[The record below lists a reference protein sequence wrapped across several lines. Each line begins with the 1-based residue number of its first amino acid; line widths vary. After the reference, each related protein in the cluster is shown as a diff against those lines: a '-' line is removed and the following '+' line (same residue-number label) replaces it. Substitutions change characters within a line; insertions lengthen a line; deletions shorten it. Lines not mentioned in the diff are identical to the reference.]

1 MTHEKFMVA
10 GVARNMQGK
19 LKVRYSTLS
28 IADTVARQERAGNTE
43 ILYVELPEAMVRDDI
58 PAFLLG
64 LEQFSSVPAYKEV
77 LETANTNHALKGK
90 PARAPKA
97 PKAKAPKAPKAPK
110 AKAPKVTIPAADE
123 AEDFEIEEL
132 KAIAA

>member
-28 IADTVARQERAGNTE
+28 VADTVARQERAGNTE

-97 PKAKAPKAPKAPK
+97 PKAPKAKAPKAP
-110 AKAPKVTIPAADE
+110 KAPKVTIPAADE

>member
-28 IADTVARQERAGNTE
+28 VADTVARQERAGNTE

-97 PKAKAPKAPKAPK
+97 PKAKAPKAKTPKAP
-110 AKAPKVTIPAADE
+110 KAPKVTIPAADV